1 VPEQWPL
8 AFYQTVFANEPGSAE
23 MPSAGRPF
31 SYRVIDGLI
40 RKGVAIAPIVLHTGV
55 SSLEVDEPPY
65 PERYRVPDSTA
76 HMINAAKQAG
86 GRIVAV
92 GTTAVRA
99 LETVASYD
107 GMVRGGA
114 GWTDLVITPERE
126 LRAVDAMLTGFHD
139 PKASHLFMLEAL
151 AGRNH
156 LALAYATALERRYL
170 WHEFG
175 DLHLILP

>member
-1 VPEQWPL
+1 
-8 AFYQTVFANEPGSAE
+8 
-23 MPSAGRPF
+23 
-31 SYRVIDGLI
+31 
-40 RKGVAIAPIVLHTGV
+40 
-55 SSLEVDEPPY
+55 
-65 PERYRVPDSTA
+65 
-76 HMINAAKQAG
+76 MINAAKQAG